1 MEKVSERGANDF
13 RERARVEADRY
24 GPDPWIFVR
33 ELLQNARDAGA
44 TAVVIEIDERE
55 DITRI
60 RCRDDGE
67 GMSYE
72 HARRYLFSLYASSKE
87 ARRNQVGRFGVG
99 FWSILRFDPARI
111 VIRSCP
117 RGAHDG
123 GAWQVVL
130 DGELQ
135 HAERADVVLGPG
147 TEILLERPRL
157 DGADERRVFEAAQQ
171 NARFLCMR
179 DDPERPLPI
188 SVNGRLVNAEFALA
202 PPSSAFRRGHVRG
215 VVGLGSAPRVELFSR
230 GLRVRSAACLD
241 DLLSNTGHTSHSRV
255 RFPELPGGLAPQALL
270 ESDGLDLLLSRS
282 DARDT
287 RTLRRLVK
295 FGQDEL
301 RWLVERQLARIRPPG
316 IGERI
321 ATLLRLLAG
330 ESTWWRAALGATTG
344 AVLALLLAKLLW
356 PDTTSALWLGT
367 ATNQAEPSSVP
378 GDRSRYGDLRTR
390 YHGPQVS
397 ELDPA
402 AAEPLALR
410 YEPAIERPYFA
421 ALIIEQVSGDAGA
434 TAPLTDARY
443 PGQRCTSEC
452 IDVTLPI
459 SAAGGTTLPLPV
471 PSGHRLDV
479 ESLEFVAQ
487 AGEEAVGRSV
497 LAGPKRVF
505 SSAAGEPV
513 LALDW
518 SFDGTLRYSTGPAPA
533 FHTPPRT
540 PDLTL
545 PAGLHREA
553 EALGKLVLDERVG
566 AAIDLVRKHV
576 RYETSSEVAGLHAK
590 AVGEGRDFITRT
602 LEIGAGDCD
611 VQNGLLVAILHA
623 ADVDAR
629 LAVGWVGHHG
639 RVSAW
644 LHAWVEFLDEDGNW
658 RVADA
663 TARADGSSVAGLPP
677 APAEVAIGTIDR
689 TLDRPTPSTPPSESP
704 TPSPIN
710 PGVGND
716 TLPQPSDTGTP
727 VATPTHDGP
736 TLPPALLA
744 ILSKPWIPWLAL
756 GSGVLGLVLLGASLS
771 RRTARRFHLDEQ
783 TDLSSL
789 LQGALAQP
797 ATFRHLP
804 SLFHRRLVPLRG
816 GSAISLNRSRTL
828 ASEGRLYS
836 GREQTELST
845 RARRAGVVVLD
856 AEAPEG
862 RTVAASLG
870 AIDLDRWGHRLARAT
885 DVWALAAVSDYLR
898 EHNERW
904 RCATLRGLGERVATL
919 DLRPLINSWGRRM
932 DDRLVLVDTDDPWLQ
947 EAERLQTT
955 RPHTAVFAL
964 LDHLLDH
971 LDLGTERRAQL
982 LAPLAERA
990 LNEAARAV
998 PTDFGH
1004 SPPLAVPTGHG
1015 HSPPLAVPPGHGHSP
1030 PLAVPPG
1037 SRDV

>member
-1 MEKVSERGANDF
+1 MSERGANDF

-44 TAVVIEIDERE
+44 SAVVIDVVEHEG
-55 DITRI
+55 ITRL

-99 FWSILRFDPARI
+99 FWSILRFEPERI

-117 RGAHDG
+117 RAASEG

-147 TEILLERPRL
+147 TEILLERARL

-188 SVNGRLVNAEFALA
+188 TINGQLVNAEFALA

-282 DARDT
+282 DARDS

-316 IGERI
+316 LGERF
-321 ATLLRLLAG
+321 AAMMRLLAG
-330 ESTWWRAALGATTG
+330 ESTWWRAVLGAVTG
-344 AVLALLLAKLLW
+344 AVLAVLLAKLLW
-356 PDTTSALWLGT
+356 PDTTSSLWLGAGESNGEKT
-367 ATNQAEPSSVP
+367 GEPS
-378 GDRSRYGDLRTR
+378 DRSRYGDLRKR

-410 YEPAIERPYFA
+410 YQPAQARPYFA

-434 TAPLTDARY
+434 TAPVTDQRY
-443 PGQRCTSEC
+443 PGQRCTSDC
-452 IDVTLPI
+452 IAVTLPL
-459 SAAGGTTLPLPV
+459 AAKAGTTLPLPI

-479 ESLEFVAQ
+479 ESLEFVPDDGAD
-487 AGEEAVGRSV
+487 AIGRSV
-497 LAGPKRVF
+497 FASPKRVF

-513 LALDW
+513 LAVDW
-518 SFDGTLRYSTGPAPA
+518 SFEGTLRYSTGPAPA
-533 FHTPPRT
+533 FHTPP
-540 PDLTL
+540 PIGSGATL
-545 PAGLHREA
+545 PDNLRHEA
-553 EALGKLVLDERVG
+553 EALRKLALDQRVD
-566 AAIDLVRKHV
+566 AAIDLVREHV
-576 RYETSSEVAGLHAK
+576 RYETSGAVAALHAR
-590 AVGEGRDFITRT
+590 AVAEGHDFVTRT

-611 VQNGLLVAILHA
+611 IQNGLLVAILHA
-623 ADVDAR
+623 AGVDAR
-629 LAVGWVGHHG
+629 LAVGWVGHRG

-644 LHAWVEFLDEDGNW
+644 LHAWVEFLDETGNW

-663 TARADGSSVAGLPP
+663 TARANGGSSVAGLPAPPADVAVGIADRP
-677 APAEVAIGTIDR
+677 APGPEREPSETPATIPIGTDDLGGGSQLPAN
-689 TLDRPTPSTPPSESP
+689 TKANGAGPSSGG
-704 TPSPIN
+704 I
-710 PGVGND
+710 
-716 TLPQPSDTGTP
+716 QI
-727 VATPTHDGP
+727 
-736 TLPPALLA
+736 PPALIA
-744 ILSKPWIPWLAL
+744 VLSKPWIPWLAGSSGLL
-756 GSGVLGLVLLGASLS
+756 GALLLGASLS
-771 RRTARRFHLDEQ
+771 RRTARRFNLDEQ

-797 ATFRHLP
+797 GAFRHLP
-804 SLFHRRLVPLRG
+804 SLFHRRLIPLRG
-816 GSAISLNRSRTL
+816 GSTISLNRARTL

-845 RARRAGVVVLD
+845 RARKAGVVVLD

-885 DVWALAAVSDYLR
+885 DVWALAAVSAYLR
-898 EHNERW
+898 EHDERW
-904 RCATLRGLGERVATL
+904 RCAALRGLGERVATL
-919 DLRPLINSWGRRM
+919 DLRPLGRRM
-932 DDRLVLVDTDDPWLQ
+932 DDRLVLVDTDDLWLQ
-947 EAERLQTT
+947 EAERLQAT

-971 LDLGTERRAQL
+971 LDLGAERRAQL
-982 LAPLAERA
+982 LAPLADRA
-990 LNEAARAV
+990 LNEAARAI
-998 PTDFGH
+998 PTPAGR
-1004 SPPLAVPTGHG
+1004 P
-1015 HSPPLAVPPGHGHSP
+1015 
-1030 PLAVPPG
+1030 
-1037 SRDV
+1037 DV

>member
-1 MEKVSERGANDF
+1 VSERAANDF

-44 TAVVIEIDERE
+44 NAVVIEVDES
-55 DITRI
+55 DGITRI

-99 FWSILRFDPARI
+99 FWSILRFDPTRI
-111 VIRSCP
+111 VVRSCP
-117 RGAHDG
+117 RSAAGSHES
-123 GAWQVVL
+123 AWQVVL

-188 SVNGRLVNAEFALA
+188 TVNGRLVNADFALA
-202 PPSSAFRRGHVRG
+202 PPSSAFRRGQVRG

-316 IGERI
+316 LGERM
-321 ATLLRLLAG
+321 AAMLRALAG
-330 ESTWWRAALGATTG
+330 ESTWWRAVLGATTG
-344 AVLALLLAKLLW
+344 AVLALLLAKILW
-356 PDTTSALWLGT
+356 PDTTSALWFR
-367 ATNQAEPSSVP
+367 AAASESEPSFET
-378 GDRSRYGDLRTR
+378 GDRSRYGDLRKR

-410 YEPAIERPYFA
+410 YEPAAQRPYFA
-421 ALIIEQVSGDAGA
+421 ALIIEQVSGGAGA
-434 TAPLTDARY
+434 TAPLTEARY
-443 PGQRCTSEC
+443 PGQRCTSDC
-452 IDVTLPI
+452 IAVSLPI

-479 ESLEFVAQ
+479 ESLEFVTQ
-487 AGEEAVGRSV
+487 TGDEAIGRSV

-505 SSAAGEPV
+505 SSTAGEPV

-533 FHTPPRT
+533 FHTPPRSAHVL
-540 PDLTL
+540 PDDL
-545 PAGLHREA
+545 RRDA
-553 EALGKLVLDERVG
+553 EALRELALDERVG
-566 AAIDLVRKHV
+566 KAIDLVRKHV
-576 RYETSSEVAGLHAK
+576 RYETSSEVAALHAR
-590 AVGEGRDFITRT
+590 AVSEGRDFITRT

-629 LAVGWVGHHG
+629 LAVGWVGHQG

-644 LHAWVEFLDEDGNW
+644 LHAWVEFLDTKGNW

-677 APAEVAIGTIDR
+677 APAEVAVGTIDR
-689 TLDRPTPSTPPSESP
+689 PTPPDGVQTDPAPP
-704 TPSPIN
+704 TPV
-710 PGVGND
+710 GVPQSGD
-716 TLPQPSDTGTP
+716 QAPQPTITDDDASTSEGTGF
-727 VATPTHDGP
+727 AAK
-736 TLPPALLA
+736 LPPALVE
-744 ILSKPWIPWLAL
+744 ILSKPWIPWSAV

-771 RRTARRFHLDEQ
+771 RRTARRFNLDEQ
-783 TDLSSL
+783 ADLSSL

-797 ATFRHLP
+797 AAFRHLP

-816 GSAISLNRSRTL
+816 GSAISLNRARAL
-828 ASEGRLYS
+828 ASEGLLYS

-845 RARRAGVVVLD
+845 RARKAGVVVLD
-856 AEAPEG
+856 AEALEG

-870 AIDLDRWGHRLARAT
+870 AIDLDRWGHRLARST
-885 DVWALAAVSDYLR
+885 DVWALAAVSAYLR
-898 EHNERW
+898 EHDERW
-904 RCATLRGLGERVATL
+904 RCAALRGLGERVATL
-919 DLRPLINSWGRRM
+919 DLRPLRSLGSRL
-932 DDRLVLVDTDDPWLQ
+932 DDRLVLVDIDDPWLL
-947 EAERLQTT
+947 EAERLQAT

-990 LNEAARAV
+990 LSEAARA
-998 PTDFGH
+998 
-1004 SPPLAVPTGHG
+1004 A
-1015 HSPPLAVPPGHGHSP
+1015 PPGK
-1030 PLAVPPG
+1030 AEG
-1037 SRDV
+1037 SADV

>member
-1 MEKVSERGANDF
+1 VSERGANDF

-44 TAVVIEIDERE
+44 SAVVIDVDEHE
-55 DITRI
+55 GITRL

-99 FWSILRFDPARI
+99 FWSILRFEPERI

-117 RGAHDG
+117 RAAEPNEGEG

-188 SVNGRLVNAEFALA
+188 TINGRLVNAEFALA

-316 IGERI
+316 FGERI
-321 ATLLRLLAG
+321 AAMMRLLAG
-330 ESTWWRAALGATTG
+330 ESTWWRAVLGAVTG
-344 AVLALLLAKLLW
+344 AVLAVLLAKLLW
-356 PDTTSALWLGT
+356 PDTTSALWLG
-367 ATNQAEPSSVP
+367 AIESNAEQSGVAS
-378 GDRSRYGDLRTR
+378 DRSRYGDLRKR

-410 YEPAIERPYFA
+410 YQPAEERPYFA

-434 TAPLTDARY
+434 TAPLTDQRY
-443 PGQRCTSEC
+443 PSQHCTSDC
-452 IDVTLPI
+452 IAVALPL
-459 SAAGGTTLPLPV
+459 SANAGTTLPLPI

-479 ESLEFVAQ
+479 ESLEFVPDDSAD
-487 AGEEAVGRSV
+487 AIGRSV
-497 LAGPKRVF
+497 FAGPKRVF

-518 SFDGTLRYSTGPAPA
+518 SFEGTLRYSTGPAPA
-533 FHTPPRT
+533 LHTPPRT
-540 PDLTL
+540 GSGATL
-545 PAGLHREA
+545 PDDLRHEA
-553 EALGKLVLDERVG
+553 EALRKLALDERVG
-566 AAIDLVRKHV
+566 AAIDLVREHV
-576 RYETSSEVAGLHAK
+576 RYETSSEVAALHAR
-590 AVGEGRDFITRT
+590 AVAEGHDFVTRT

-623 ADVDAR
+623 AGVDAR
-629 LAVGWVGHHG
+629 LAVGWVGHRG

-644 LHAWVEFLDEDGNW
+644 LHAWVEFLDESGNW

-663 TARADGSSVAGLPP
+663 TARANGGSSVAGLPP
-677 APAEVAIGTIDR
+677 PPDEVAVGIA
-689 TLDRPTPSTPPSESP
+689 DRPTPGPEREPSE
-704 TPSPIN
+704 TPSPS
-710 PGVGND
+710 PVGTD
-716 TLPQPSDTGTP
+716 ELSGALQLPASIGTDV
-727 VATPTHDGP
+727 VAPKSNGIGIRLPP
-736 TLPPALLA
+736 TLIAV
-744 ILSKPWIPWLAL
+744 LSKPWIPWLAG
-756 GSGVLGLVLLGASLS
+756 GSGLLGALVLGASLS
-771 RRTARRFHLDEQ
+771 RRTARRFNLDEQ
-783 TDLSSL
+783 ADLSSL

-797 ATFRHLP
+797 AAFRHLP
-804 SLFHRRLVPLRG
+804 SLFHRRLIPLRG
-816 GSAISLNRSRTL
+816 GSAISLNRARTL

-845 RARRAGVVVLD
+845 RARKAGVVVLD

-885 DVWALAAVSDYLR
+885 DVWALAAVSAYLR
-898 EHNERW
+898 EHDERW
-904 RCATLRGLGERVATL
+904 RCAALRGLGERVATL
-919 DLRPLINSWGRRM
+919 DLRPLLRSLGRRM
-932 DDRLVLVDTDDPWLQ
+932 DDRLVLVDTEDLWLQ
-947 EAERLQTT
+947 EAERLQAT

-990 LNEAARAV
+990 LNEAARAI
-998 PTDFGH
+998 P
-1004 SPPLAVPTGHG
+1004 A
-1015 HSPPLAVPPGHGHSP
+1015 
-1030 PLAVPPG
+1030 PPG

>member
-1 MEKVSERGANDF
+1 MPWAAFPFTLALVSERGANDF

-44 TAVVIEIDERE
+44 TAVVIEVDER
-55 DITRI
+55 DGQTRI

-87 ARRNQVGRFGVG
+87 ASRNQVGRFGVG

-117 RGAHDG
+117 RSSNEG

-188 SVNGRLVNAEFALA
+188 TINGRLVNAEFALA

-287 RTLRRLVK
+287 RTMRRLVK

-316 IGERI
+316 IGERV
-321 ATLLRLLAG
+321 AALLRMLAG
-330 ESTWWRAALGATTG
+330 ESTWWRAVLGAVTG
-344 AVLALLLAKLLW
+344 AVLAVVIAKLLW
-356 PDTTSALWLGT
+356 PDTTSALWMG
-367 ATNQAEPSSVP
+367 AAQSDAAIAEP
-378 GDRSRYGDLRTR
+378 GDRSRYGDLRKR

-410 YEPAIERPYFA
+410 YEPILARPYFA

-434 TAPLTDARY
+434 TAPLTDDRY

-452 IDVTLPI
+452 IEVTLPLAA
-459 SAAGGTTLPLPV
+459 SAGTTLPLPI

-479 ESLEFVAQ
+479 ESLEFVPDDDRDDAI
-487 AGEEAVGRSV
+487 GRSV
-497 LAGPKRVF
+497 FQGRERVF
-505 SSAAGEPV
+505 ASAAGEPV

-518 SFDGTLRYSTGPAPA
+518 SFEGTLRYSTGPATA
-533 FHTPPRT
+533 FQTPPRT
-540 PDLTL
+540 SGATL
-545 PAGLHREA
+545 PDDLRRQA
-553 EALGKLVLDERVG
+553 EALRELELDARVD
-566 AAIDLVRKHV
+566 AAIDLVRAHV
-576 RYETSSEVAGLHAK
+576 RYETSNAVAALHAR
-590 AVGEGRDFITRT
+590 AVAEGQDFVTRT
-602 LEIGAGDCD
+602 LAIGAGDCD

-629 LAVGWVGHHG
+629 LAVGWVGHRG

-644 LHAWVEFLDEDGNW
+644 LHAWVEFLDADGSW

-663 TARADGSSVAGLPP
+663 TARANGGSSVAGLPSP
-677 APAEVAIGTIDR
+677 PAEVADGTID
-689 TLDRPTPSTPPSESP
+689 PP
-704 TPSPIN
+704 TPSPEREPSEPTVASPVGLDD
-710 PGVGND
+710 PGE
-716 TLPQPSDTGTP
+716 
-727 VATPTHDGP
+727 ATPPPTTGP
-736 TLPPALLA
+736 QVAPANRGGLQLPTAVVTV
-744 ILSKPWIPWLAL
+744 LSKPWIPWLAG
-756 GSGVLGLVLLGASLS
+756 GSGVFGALLLGASLS
-771 RRTARRFHLDEQ
+771 RRTARRFNLDEQ
-783 TDLSSL
+783 ADLSSL

-797 ATFRHLP
+797 AAFRHLP
-804 SLFHRRLVPLRG
+804 SLFHRRLIPLRG
-816 GSAISLNRSRTL
+816 GSAISLNRARTL

-845 RARRAGVVVLD
+845 RARKAGVFVLD

-885 DVWALAAVSDYLR
+885 DVWALAAVSAYLR
-898 EHNERW
+898 EHDERW
-904 RCATLRGLGERVATL
+904 RCAALRGLGERVATL
-919 DLRPLINSWGRRM
+919 DLRPLFRSFGRRM

-947 EAERLQTT
+947 EAERLQAT

-971 LDLGTERRAQL
+971 LDLGAERRAQL

-990 LNEAARAV
+990 LNEAARAI
-998 PTDFGH
+998 PAAKISGE
-1004 SPPLAVPTGHG
+1004 
-1015 HSPPLAVPPGHGHSP
+1015 
-1030 PLAVPPG
+1030 
-1037 SRDV
+1037 SRDA